1 MTPTRYN
8 ALPVHYG
15 YAFTPSAAQA
25 AKENAETYD
34 ALQDVCKFG
43 SEPDGTH
50 TVIAHAGTSYAR
62 ASYRVIDNPHGIDA
76 AHLALFCDRGNLC
89 FGYSASLDRID
100 VYTD

>member
-1 MTPTRYN
+1 MTHTKYN

-25 AKENAETYD
+25 ASENAATYAALKD
-34 ALQDVCKFG
+34 ACMFG

-76 AHLALFCDRGNLC
+76 AHIALFCDHGNLC
-89 FGYSASLDRID
+89 FGYSACLGKID